1 MCNTYKQKLTFAHNQ
16 FIYMRYLSL
25 ILFALLFCRPGFTQS
40 PGNTPLQRPKL
51 VVGIV
56 VDQMRWDYLYKY
68 YDLYDKNGGFK
79 RFLNQGYSCE
89 NTLVPYT
96 PTVTA
101 AGHTCVYTGS
111 VPAINGIVGNDWYD
125 NIENKEVYCTEDD
138 SVNTV
143 GASDDAGK
151 MSPRNNVVT
160 TVTDELR
167 IATNYASKVIGISMK
182 DRGAILPAGHVA
194 NAAYWYNPKAGKF
207 ITSTYY
213 MAELPQWVNTFNDR
227 RLQDSL
233 YKLNWTLSLPESVY
247 KQYAGADE
255 EPYEAKPFGNAQ
267 THFPYKL
274 SDYINKDYSKITST
288 PYGNTFLEALA
299 EAAVVNEGLGK
310 NNVPDFLTV
319 SFSSTDYIGHAF
331 GPDSWEQLDDYIKL
345 DSTLGKFFS
354 FLDKQV
360 GKENYLVF
368 LTADHAA
375 ANSPG
380 YAIKHHLPGGPFNTS
395 ALVKGLKELLS
406 EKYKSDRLI
415 KGEYNEQILLNH
427 KVIDSLNLDRDAVE
441 STIIDF
447 AELQPGVARAVS
459 MRNVNSTTLPDVQ
472 KKMFS
477 NSYFPQRSADILI
490 EMKSGYVGGSGIGT
504 SHGLWNPYDAHI
516 PLLWY
521 GWNIKAG
528 KTNRET
534 YMTDIAPTVAALL
547 HIQMPSGCVGKVIPE
562 VFKQ

>member
-1 MCNTYKQKLTFAHNQ
+1 
-16 FIYMRYLSL
+16 MRYLSL
-25 ILFALLFCRPGFTQS
+25 LLVALFFFQINFAQS
-40 PGNTPLQRPKL
+40 QGNTSLQRPKL

-56 VDQMRWDYLYKY
+56 VDQMRWDYLYKF
-68 YDLYDKNGGFK
+68 YDLYNKNGGFK
-79 RFLNQGYSCE
+79 RFLNQGFSCE

-125 NIENKEVYCTEDD
+125 NIENKEVYCTEDE

-194 NAAYWYNPKAGKF
+194 NAAYWYNPNAGKF

-213 MAELPQWVNTFNDR
+213 MTELPAWVNTFNNR

-247 KQYAGADE
+247 KKYAGADE
-255 EPYEAKPFGNAQ
+255 EPYESKPFGNDQ
-267 THFPYKL
+267 THFPYRL

-299 EAAVVNEGLGK
+299 EAAVINENLGK
-310 NNVPDFLTV
+310 NNVTDFLAV
-319 SFSSTDYIGHAF
+319 SFSSPDYIGHAF

-345 DSTLGKFFS
+345 DSTIGRLFS

-360 GKENYLVF
+360 GEGNYLVF
-368 LTADHAA
+368 LTADHAVA
-375 ANSPG
+375 SSPG
-380 YAIKHHLPGGPFNTS
+380 YSVKHHLPGGAFNTS
-395 ALVKGLKELLS
+395 TLINGLKQLLS

-415 KGEYNEQILLNH
+415 KGEYNDQILLNY
-427 KVIDSLNLDRDAVE
+427 KVIDSLNIDRDALE
-441 STIIDF
+441 RTIINF

-459 MRNVNSTTLPDVQ
+459 MRNVSTTTLPDVQ
-472 KKMFS
+472 KKMYS
-477 NSYFPQRSADILI
+477 NSYFPQRSSDIRFEL
-490 EMKSGYVGGSGIGT
+490 KSGYVSGSGIGT

-534 YMTDIAPTVAALL
+534 YMTDVAPTVAALL

-562 VFKQ
+562 VFNK